1 MEAKHDFWSVSGSF
15 IYQRHVM
22 NQEKYAPRE
31 DAFPVPLKYIDVV
44 RHTQTNLDIPQEH
57 AIDYY
62 YNVDSERHYLDTVN
76 DHYLDL
82 GFDSHDLQ
90 FRRSQHPKDICG
102 PDEDPNYVPFG

>member
-1 MEAKHDFWSVSGSF
+1 MIQTLQKNKKTRMEAKHDFWSVSGSF

-57 AIDYY
+57 TIDSF
-62 YNVDSERHYLDTVN
+62 YNVDSDRPLSGYSERPLS
-76 DHYLDL
+76 
-82 GFDSHDLQ
+82 GSWF
-90 FRRSQHPKDICG
+90 
-102 PDEDPNYVPFG
+102 